1 MLEKKQYEKSVLVDQ
16 KEQKQN
22 EDDENDFHQH
32 LSKFSCLMIGIG
44 GLVGGGIFSVI
55 GAITEYTGPYTY
67 LSYLITGIITLFTV
81 YSYHKLNSKW
91 CNPGGEFTCI
101 QEALSSSNLRELGK
115 FAGLLIY
122 FGYIATMALYAYT
135 FSVYFIYLFNLEF
148 NFMLISFIV
157 IIIFIFITIL
167 NLKGVKESSRL
178 QNILVISILLIL
190 SLFITSGLLYSFGNT
205 ELFLQNEGFDIAS
218 LSHMNFLGILL
229 GSASIIIS
237 YEGFQL
243 IAYGSHEMK
252 DREKGL
258 SMMKWSLVVSI
269 IVYILTAISSMA
281 ILGVSGILNQG
292 GHLKEVSIA
301 VAAEKALGII
311 GLISVIVCALLA
323 TLSAMNATI
332 IGSSRLA
339 YKMAKDKLIPSKLSK
354 MSKNKVPYNS
364 IILTSVLGVLLT
376 IFTGGALAIAGVAGL
391 IFAQIFFIINF
402 SNYKARKATNSNT
415 IFPLIG
421 MAGTSL
427 LFMVLFL
434 YSIINIRKEVFSLT
448 AFFLIEISIFIF
460 LYRYR
465 NKT

>member
-1 MLEKKQYEKSVLVDQ
+1 MLEKEQYEKPVIVDQ
-16 KEQKQN
+16 KEQKEK
-22 EDDENDFHQH
+22 EDDEKDFHQH

-81 YSYHKLNSKW
+81 YSYHKLNLKW
-91 CNPGGEFTCI
+91 STPGGEFTCI
-101 QEALSSSNLRELGK
+101 QKALSSSNLKEMGK

-148 NFMLISFIV
+148 NYLLISIIV
-157 IIIFIFITIL
+157 FIIFIFITIL

-178 QNILVISILLIL
+178 QNILVISILMIL
-190 SLFITSGLLYSFGNT
+190 SLFIISGLLYSSQNM
-205 ELFLQNEGFDIAS
+205 EIFLENEGLDIDS
-218 LSHMNFLGILL
+218 FSNMNFLGILF

-258 SMMKWSLVVSI
+258 SMMKWSLVVSM
-269 IVYILTAISSMA
+269 IVYILTAFSSMA

-301 VAAEKALGII
+301 LAAQKALGII
-311 GLISVIVCALLA
+311 GLIIISVCALLA

-339 YKMAKDKLIPSKLSK
+339 YKMAKDNVIPSKFSK

-364 IILTSVLGVLLT
+364 IILTSIVSILLT
-376 IFTGGALAIAGVAGL
+376 IFTGGALAIAGIAGL

-402 SNYKARKATNSNT
+402 SNYKARKSTNSNI
-415 IFPLIG
+415 IFPIIG
-421 MAGTSL
+421 MAGTAL
-427 LFMVLFL
+427 LFIVLFI
-434 YSIINIRKEVFSLT
+434 YTIINIEKEIFSLI
-448 AFFLIEISIFIF
+448 AFIIIEISIFIF
-460 LYRYR
+460 LYRDK
-465 NKT
+465 NKN